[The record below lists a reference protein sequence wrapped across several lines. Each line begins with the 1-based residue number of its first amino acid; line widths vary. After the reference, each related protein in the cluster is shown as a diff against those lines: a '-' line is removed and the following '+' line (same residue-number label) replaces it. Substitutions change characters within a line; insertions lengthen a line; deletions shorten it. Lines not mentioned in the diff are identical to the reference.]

1 MRIYEISPSK
11 PLDPQTARLRALS
24 DAASR
29 AKKAEKVA
37 RAQERV
43 RKAKQS
49 LRKAQTAAPSQNH

>member
-11 PLDPQTARLRALS
+11 PIDPQTARLRALS
-24 DAASR
+24 DAAKR

-43 RKAKQS
+43 KKAQQS
-49 LRKAQTAAPSQNH
+49 LSKAQTDH